1 MSFAVLTQYTRSG
14 AKASNHGWIAAAE
27 NIGMVSYVVVQL
39 YEEMYGPRFTGVIRE
54 TEQFRTLAFAH
65 LSSDCV
71 LQRLSGKYELTEDRQ
86 LLTIAAT
93 DIGTVKTFGNPGVIK
108 TVLRGVQALI
118 KARRTAAKRN
128 KEVESD
134 QEDNI

>member
-1 MSFAVLTQYTRSG
+1 MRKCSAHGLLALS
-14 AKASNHGWIAAAE
+14 AKLSNFG
-27 NIGMVSYVVVQL
+27 
-39 YEEMYGPRFTGVIRE
+39 
-54 TEQFRTLAFAH
+54 
-65 LSSDCV
+65 LSHSPTSDCV

-93 DIGTVKTFGNPGVIK
+93 DIGTLKTFGNPGVIK

-118 KARRTAAKRN
+118 EARQTAAKRI